1 MLCSCSS
8 FLIISHVS
16 LLVHQSDCKFIKGKR
31 WRYLFSALHNASIK
45 VYRKRDNVML
55 TNTVSSQS
63 AVAGE
68 EWVGLFSL
76 WPLIT
81 RFVTI
86 LAPPLFLG
94 SFSYRAVYSRRNLN
108 VCPPMYDT
116 VVWTIP
122 PTHLKNVSLVQ
133 LVPLPPINCF
143 FLVCL
148 HQNDPINLYLHS
160 CAEEH
165 GLEWETLMRINAGWL
180 TISVSSS
187 LCL

>member
-1 MLCSCSS
+1 MCPSWFTSQIVNLLRAKDGST
-8 FLIISHVS
+8 FS
-16 LLVHQSDCKFIKGKR
+16 LLSVMQASKYIENGIMSRLQTRSQVSRQWLVKSEWAYSPSGHLLHVLSR
-31 WRYLFSALHNASIK
+31 TWPHLLF
-45 VYRKRDNVML
+45 
-55 TNTVSSQS
+55 
-63 AVAGE
+63 
-68 EWVGLFSL
+68 F
-76 WPLIT
+76 
-81 RFVTI
+81 
-86 LAPPLFLG
+86 G
-94 SFSYRAVYSRRNLN
+94 SFSYREVYSRRNLN

-133 LVPLPPINCF
+133 LVSLPPINCF

>member
-1 MLCSCSS
+1 MCPSWFTSQIVNVLRARDGSTFFLLSIMQASKYIENRVMSCLQTRSQVSRSGWWRVSGPILPLATYHVLCHEPGPTFCS
-8 FLIISHVS
+8 LVASHIG
-16 LLVHQSDCKFIKGKR
+16 KF
-31 WRYLFSALHNASIK
+31 
-45 VYRKRDNVML
+45 
-55 TNTVSSQS
+55 T
-63 AVAGE
+63 AVGI
-68 EWVGLFSL
+68 WMYV
-76 WPLIT
+76 
-81 RFVTI
+81 
-86 LAPPLFLG
+86 
-94 SFSYRAVYSRRNLN
+94 
-108 VCPPMYDT
+108 PPMYDT

-133 LVPLPPINCF
+133 LVSLPPINCS

-165 GLEWETLMRINAGWL
+165 GLEWETLMRINVGWL

>member
-1 MLCSCSS
+1 MCPSWFTSQIVNLLRARDGSTFFLLSIMQASKYIENGIMSCLQTRSQ
-8 FLIISHVS
+8 VS
-16 LLVHQSDCKFIKGKR
+16 RQWLVKSEWAYSPSGHLLHG
-31 WRYLFSALHNASIK
+31 
-45 VYRKRDNVML
+45 
-55 TNTVSSQS
+55 
-63 AVAGE
+63 
-68 EWVGLFSL
+68 
-76 WPLIT
+76 
-81 RFVTI
+81 FVTI